1 MNFTGVVPSL
11 KTPKSDP
18 EKGGNSEKADFEK
31 AIELTGKYI
40 YYSLYC
46 KQHVIKRYDL
56 EVSCIVHILLHN
68 TRLVQELEYANKIV
82 IGTKDVLTFY
92 E

>member
-1 MNFTGVVPSL
+1 MHFTGVVPSL
-11 KTPKSDP
+11 KTQKSDP

-40 YYSLYC
+40 CYLLC
-46 KQHVIKRYDL
+46 KQHVIKHYDL
-56 EVSCIVHILLHN
+56 EASCIVHIPLHN

>member
-11 KTPKSDP
+11 KTQKSDP

-40 YYSLYC
+40 CCLLSC
-46 KQHVIKRYDL
+46 KQHVIKHYDL
-56 EVSCIVHILLHN
+56 EISCILYSIAQHE
-68 TRLVQELEYANKIV
+68 TCT
-82 IGTKDVLTFY
+82 GT
-92 E
+92 